1 MIGGDDVACAVGVG
15 GVVSVVVGIVV
26 RVGVAGVV
34 PSIERVDGSNGRE
47 EAGDN
52 EAKPKD
58 EVAANVRAWV
68 YGVGAGDE
76 NADICRA
83 PDEREGEL

>member
-1 MIGGDDVACAVGVG
+1 MIGGDNVACAVGVG
-15 GVVSVVVGIVV
+15 GVVSVIVGSVAG
-26 RVGVAGVV
+26 VGVAVI

-47 EAGDN
+47 EAGDD

>member
-15 GVVSVVVGIVV
+15 GVVSVIVGIVV
-26 RVGVAGVV
+26 GVGVAGVI
-34 PSIERVDGSNGRE
+34 PIIERVDSSNGRE
-47 EAGDN
+47 EASDN

-58 EVAANVRAWV
+58 EVAANVCAWV
-68 YGVGAGDE
+68 YWVGAGDE
-76 NADICRA
+76 NADICQA